1 MKKNWI
7 RAALMAGGIAALAAG
22 TAVTVA
28 VLRGR
33 DTGIITVSN
42 VLELIDAVTTGRQGD
57 TIIVSEVGSPYRL
70 DEQPCMNRVGH
81 LYITNGLSLRGRTGR
96 PEDVVLVGS
105 TNRLI
110 YINAPGCKI
119 SSMMLVGGNC
129 INNMNTTNKP
139 KDTLCGGGIYLGLA
153 SNECRIANCI
163 FTNNTAF
170 RGGAIA
176 ALKSSDNTSTIVGCK
191 FFGNKAMSHGG
202 AIYNGSRVYGAL
214 FSGNVAQT
222 NGGAIANGYVEDSVS
237 NGNKARKGSDLSEC
251 KAYRYVLSDVGEPNI
266 SRFYNCEIDRG
277 QITATNG
284 VIFMGFFDV
293 RNSLVSNGEDF
304 DLSKQAEFRYEMD
317 QSGAVIL
324 SQSTPQILCSTI
336 VSNSGYRVFVPPAS
350 WSPEMNAHMNIS
362 NSLFYGNSISGT
374 KVNKEV
380 ATNGTYKTIALTKG
394 QRLVA
399 FGWDGYFPE
408 RGTTNYYKS
417 YNQEDYPDGY
427 SIVPD
432 IDALDE
438 TYRSVTTQVPDG
450 YQPSTYSLT
459 WREYY
464 YALGWD
470 GVNKMTFQVKYRES
484 ALSPLS
490 AGSLSSLNDY
500 ISSSLTWDQFYRD
513 NGWDGIGDFTGAL
526 NYDISKKDLQYLK
539 IANSIAGI
547 EDGGDA
553 TSVNTYVYDRAIFNP
568 KFALSAD
575 ASNPYSID
583 KSSLAC
589 HLNFGSLIEQ
599 IPIENWM
606 LNSTDLRGSP
616 RTYGGGL
623 DIGAYQ
629 AAVFYPFVMFI
640 R

>member
-1 MKKNWI
+1 MKKKWF
-7 RAALMAGGIAALAAG
+7 RTVLMAGGVAALAAG

-42 VLELIDAVTTGRQGD
+42 VLELIDAVATGRQGD
-57 TIIVSEVGSPYRL
+57 TIIVSEVGSPYHL
-70 DEQPCMNRVGH
+70 DEQPCMSRVGH

-119 SSMMLVGGNC
+119 SSMMLIGGNC
-129 INNMNTTNKP
+129 INNINTTNKP
-139 KDTLCGGGIYLGLA
+139 KDSLWGGGIYLGLA

-176 ALKSSDNTSTIVGCK
+176 ALKSTDNTSTIVGCK

-202 AIYNGSRVYGAL
+202 AIYNGSRVYSAL
-214 FSGNVAQT
+214 FAGNVAQT

-251 KAYRYVLSDVGEPNI
+251 KAYRYVLSDIGEPNI

-277 QITATNG
+277 RIIATNG
-284 VIFMGFFDV
+284 IVFTGFFDV
-293 RNSLVSNGEDF
+293 RNSLVADGKDTILAKNLEYNGGKEP
-304 DLSKQAEFRYEMD
+304 R
-317 QSGAVIL
+317 
-324 SQSTPQILCSTI
+324 ILCSTI
-336 VSNSGYRVFVPPAS
+336 VSNIGYRLISPPVNYDPGMSAS
-350 WSPEMNAHMNIS
+350 LIIS
-362 NSLFYGNSISGT
+362 NCLIYGNSMTGI
-374 KVNKEV
+374 KVNKEA

-399 FGWDGYFPE
+399 LGWDGNFPE
-408 RGTTNYYKS
+408 RGITNYYES
-417 YNQEDYPDGY
+417 YNTSLYPEGW
-427 SIVPD
+427 SID
-432 IDALDE
+432 IDIEKLDQTYDTVE
-438 TYRSVTTQVPDG
+438 TVVPQG
-450 YQPSTYSLT
+450 YFSETFSIT
-459 WREYY
+459 WKQYY

-470 GVNKMTFQVKYRES
+470 GIDNMTFKVKYVKTP
-484 ALSPLS
+484 LSPLS
-490 AGSLSSLNDY
+490 INVLNSLNDTV
-500 ISSSLTWDQFYRD
+500 SADLTWGEYYEGLGW
-513 NGWDGIGDFTGAL
+513 NGIDDYIGS
-526 NYDISKKDLQYLK
+526 NPYDIVEKDLQYLTM
-539 IANSIAGI
+539 ANSIAGI
-547 EDGGDA
+547 EGEKPS
-553 TSVNTYVYDRAIFNP
+553 TFNNVYVYNRASFNP
-568 KFALSAD
+568 RFAMSAD
-575 ASNPYSID
+575 VNNPYSID
-583 KSSLAC
+583 KSSPAC
-589 HLNFGSLIEQ
+589 HLSFGSLIDQ
-599 IPIENWM
+599 IPIDNWM
-606 LNSTDLRGSP
+606 LNSKDLRGSP

-629 AAVFYPFVMFI
+629 AAVFYPFVMFN

>member
-1 MKKNWI
+1 MKKKWV
-7 RAALMAGGIAALAAG
+7 RTVLMAGGVAALAAG

-42 VLELIDAVTTGRQGD
+42 VLELIDAVATGRQGD
-57 TIIVSEVGSPYRL
+57 TIIVSEVGSPYHL
-70 DEQPCMNRVGH
+70 DEQPCMSRVGH

-119 SSMMLVGGNC
+119 SSMMLIGGNC
-129 INNMNTTNKP
+129 INNINTTNKP
-139 KDTLCGGGIYLGLA
+139 KDSLWGGGIYLGLA

-176 ALKSSDNTSTIVGCK
+176 ALKSYDNTSTIVGCK

-202 AIYNGSRVYGAL
+202 AIYNGSRVYSAL

-237 NGNKARKGSDLSEC
+237 KGNKAKKGSDLSEC
-251 KAYRYVLSDVGEPNI
+251 KAYRYVLSDIGEPNV

-277 QITATNG
+277 RITATNG
-284 VIFMGFFDV
+284 IVYTGCFDV
-293 RNSLVSNGEDF
+293 RNSLVSDGKDIILTKNLVYNGGKEP
-304 DLSKQAEFRYEMD
+304 R
-317 QSGAVIL
+317 
-324 SQSTPQILCSTI
+324 ILCSTI
-336 VSNSGYRVFVPPAS
+336 VSNIGYRLISPPVNYDPGMSAS
-350 WSPEMNAHMNIS
+350 LIIS
-362 NSLFYGNSISGT
+362 NCLIYGNSMTGI
-374 KVNKEV
+374 KVNKEA
-380 ATNGTYKTIALTKG
+380 ATNGTYKTMQLTKG

-399 FGWDGYFPE
+399 LGWDGRFPE
-408 RGTTNYYKS
+408 RGITNYYES
-417 YNQEDYPDGY
+417 YNTSLYPEGRSINIDVEKLDQTYDTVETDVPQGY
-427 SIVPD
+427 FSETFSI
-432 IDALDE
+432 
-438 TYRSVTTQVPDG
+438 
-450 YQPSTYSLT
+450 T
-459 WREYY
+459 WKQYY

-470 GVNKMTFQVKYRES
+470 GIDNMTFKVKYVKTP
-484 ALSPLS
+484 LSPLS
-490 AGSLSSLNDY
+490 INVLNSLNDTV
-500 ISSSLTWDQFYRD
+500 STDLTWGEYYEGLGW
-513 NGWDGIGDFTGAL
+513 NGIDDYIGS
-526 NYDISKKDLQYLK
+526 NPYDIVEKDLQYLTM
-539 IANSIAGI
+539 ANSIVGI
-547 EDGGDA
+547 EGEKPS
-553 TSVNTYVYDRAIFNP
+553 TFNNVYVYNRASFNP
-568 KFALSAD
+568 RFAMSAD
-575 ASNPYSID
+575 VNNPYSID
-583 KSSLAC
+583 KSSPAC
-589 HLNFGSLIEQ
+589 HLSFGSLIEQ
-599 IPIENWM
+599 IPIDNWM
-606 LNSTDLRGSP
+606 LNSKDLRGSP

>member
-1 MKKNWI
+1 MKKKWF
-7 RAALMAGGIAALAAG
+7 RTVLMAGGVAALAAG

-42 VLELIDAVTTGRQGD
+42 VLELIDAVATGRQGD
-57 TIIVSEVGSPYRL
+57 TIIVSEVGSPYHL
-70 DEQPCMNRVGH
+70 DEQPCMSRVGH
-81 LYITNGLSLRGRTGR
+81 LYITKGLSLRGRTGR

-119 SSMMLVGGNC
+119 SSMMLIGGNC
-129 INNMNTTNKP
+129 INNINTTNKP
-139 KDTLCGGGIYLGLA
+139 KDSLWGGGIYLGLA

-176 ALKSSDNTSTIVGCK
+176 ALKSSDSTSTIVGCK

-202 AIYNGSRVYGAL
+202 AIYNGSRVYSAL
-214 FSGNVAQT
+214 FAGNVAQT

-237 NGNKARKGSDLSEC
+237 KGNKARKGSDLSEC
-251 KAYRYVLSDVGEPNI
+251 KAYRYVLSDIGEPNI

-277 QITATNG
+277 RIISTNG
-284 VIFMGFFDV
+284 IVFTGFFDV
-293 RNSLVSNGEDF
+293 RNSLVADGKDIILAKNLEYKGE
-304 DLSKQAEFRYEMD
+304 EEPR
-317 QSGAVIL
+317 
-324 SQSTPQILCSTI
+324 ILCSTI
-336 VSNSGYRVFVPPAS
+336 VSNIGYRLISPPINYDPGMSAS
-350 WSPEMNAHMNIS
+350 LIIS
-362 NSLFYGNSISGT
+362 NCLFYGNSIEGM
-374 KVNKEV
+374 KVNKEA
-380 ATNGTYKTIALTKG
+380 ATNGTYKTMQLTKG

-408 RGTTNYYKS
+408 RGTKNYYKS
-417 YNQEDYPDGY
+417 YNQEEYPDGY
-427 SIVPD
+427 SISLD
-432 IDALDE
+432 IEALDE
-438 TYRSVTTQVPDG
+438 NYRSVTTQVSDG
-450 YQPSTYSLT
+450 YQPATYSLT

-470 GVNKMTFQVKYRES
+470 GVNKMTFQVKYREA

-513 NGWDGIGDFTGAL
+513 NGWDGIGDFIGTL

-539 IANSIAGI
+539 LSNSIAGI
-547 EDGGDA
+547 EDGGDS
-553 TSVNTYVYDRAIFNP
+553 TLVNTYVYDRAIFNP
-568 KFALSAD
+568 KFALSLD
-575 ASNPYSID
+575 ASNPYAID
-583 KSSLAC
+583 KSSPAC
-589 HLNFGSLIEQ
+589 HLSFGSLIEQ
-599 IPIENWM
+599 IPIDNWM
-606 LNSTDLRGSP
+606 LNSKDLRGSP